1 MRRLPR
7 LEALGPGPAPQPL
20 TFSVPCSTRPDL
32 TSATHHPVT
41 LQPDWTLDTPH
52 DLEAERVACAFG
64 GYCSCLVLADRV
76 TPAVQALLQARARR
90 VPPALARGTR
100 GAWTVRSPHKAP
112 CCRPGQQASE
122 VAEHLRGVDHAARAA
137 DAPLALVRAVADA
150 VLREHSADPP
160 WLLTDDDVGDL
171 RRCVRSES
179 GPVQVWEAGLHP
191 TLVVYV
197 HDEAVGEDGPPLPV
211 ALYLGVLSRR
221 PDLAWLAETLAAVDG
236 GRTDPSLAE
245 WLAWTQTPLDRR
257 ERQAR
262 TGWLLSG
269 APRAWICELSTAG
282 YRPEDAT
289 RLSRATGRSLV
300 GVADMLMAWVS
311 SGCSPT
317 VEDLLALHAEGVP
330 AWYRPSGPA
339 ITRLQGDL
347 GSQAEAFSR
356 TDLGLLIAREGTV
369 PAATARVR
377 STLTGRRGAPTTT
390 TTRQRSCA

>member
-7 LEALGPGPAPQPL
+7 LDALGPGPTPQSL
-20 TFSVPCSTRPDL
+20 TFGVPCSTRPDL
-32 TSATHHPVT
+32 SSATEHSVS
-41 LQPDWTLDTPH
+41 LQPDWTLHTPH
-52 DLEAERVACAFG
+52 DLEAERVAAAFG
-64 GYCSCLVLADRV
+64 GYCSCLVLADKV

-90 VPPALARGTR
+90 VPLSLSRGTR

-112 CCRPGQQASE
+112 CCRPEHRASD
-122 VAEHLRGVDHAARAA
+122 AAGHLRTVEHAARAA
-137 DAPLALVRAVADA
+137 GAPVVLVRAVTNA
-150 VLREHSADPP
+150 VLRAHRADPP
-160 WLLTDDDVGDL
+160 WLLTDDDLHDL

-179 GPVQVWEAGLHP
+179 GPVQVWDAGLHP
-191 TLVVYV
+191 TVVAYV

-269 APRAWICELSTAG
+269 APRAWISELSGAG
-282 YRPEDAT
+282 YRPDDAI

-311 SGCSPT
+311 SGCRPS
-317 VEDLLALHAEGVP
+317 VDDLLRLDAEGVP
-330 AWYRPSGPA
+330 AWYRPSAPA
-339 ITRLQGDL
+339 ITRLRSEL
-347 GSQAEAFSR
+347 GSDGEPLSH

-369 PAATARVR
+369 PAAAARAR
-377 STLTGRRGAPTTT
+377 ATLTGRLGVPTTT